1 MKKITI
7 LFLSLFFVLPSH
19 SNPMN
24 EGMEYK
30 CTTVA
35 MHRIDGEKMDEIKV
49 AANVKPFYIA
59 LRNNTLSA
67 RYKIMNAPE
76 VADDNSRLIKISIE
90 EDGGRQFDVLK
101 FIKNRKDGVNTI
113 QVFKELNISDQT
125 LTMKS
130 FAEYTGMS
138 AMLRVVSSCRI
149 E

>member
-35 MHRIDGEKMDEIKV
+35 MHRIDGEKMYEFKV
-49 AANVKPFYIA
+49 PANAKPFYIA

-76 VADDNSRLIKISIE
+76 VAGDNSRLIKISIE

-101 FIKNRKDGVNTI
+101 FIKNRNDGVNTI

-125 LTMKS
+125 LTMTD

-138 AMLRVVSSCRI
+138 AMLRNVSRCRI